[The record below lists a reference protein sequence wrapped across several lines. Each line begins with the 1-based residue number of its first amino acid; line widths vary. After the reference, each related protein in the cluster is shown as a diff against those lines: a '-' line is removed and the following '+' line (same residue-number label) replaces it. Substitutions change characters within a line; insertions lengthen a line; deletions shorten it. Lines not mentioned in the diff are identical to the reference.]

1 LSLARALRAGSR
13 QHPVGGTRAWLAACL
28 LAAST
33 STLSAP
39 AARAP
44 DPVSV
49 GPQYDSTHVYLRSA
63 DFDAFVR
70 SFLATFGGT
79 ASARLTTTVTPVPSS
94 TQFQYLM
101 TPVGTLS
108 TFAFQTPIPFPFG
121 TERTGWLVT
130 DMDAALQA
138 ARHAGAAVVVDK
150 FKDAIGYDAVI
161 EWPGGVK
168 MQLYWHF
175 KPPSY
180 PPLAAIPE
188 NRIYLSPDALQAFV
202 RSFLVF
208 AHGRVVSDEPQ
219 ADGGEIGR
227 AGELYRRVRI
237 DCGFGRLQLMVTDG
251 HLPYPFGHEITGYE
265 VADLEV
271 TLAKARRAGALVL
284 SAPYDS
290 SDRSS
295 ALVQFPGGYVAE
307 IHAARHSG
315 SKP

>member
-1 LSLARALRAGSR
+1 MARDTQHRGLRTCAWMAAWLLLAGSR
-13 QHPVGGTRAWLAACL
+13 GVAG
-28 LAAST
+28 
-33 STLSAP
+33 AP
-39 AARAP
+39 ASPTP
-44 DPVSV
+44 DAVSV
-49 GPQYDSTHVYLRSA
+49 APQYDSTHVYLRSA
-63 DFDAFVR
+63 DYDAFVQ
-70 SFLATFGGT
+70 SFIATFGGS

-94 TQFQYLM
+94 TQFQYVM

-121 TERTGWLVT
+121 LERTGWLVT

-138 ARHAGAAVVVDK
+138 ARRAGAAVVVDK
-150 FKDAIGYDAVI
+150 FRDAIGYDAVI

-180 PPLAAIPE
+180 PPLTSVPE
-188 NRIYLSPDALQAFV
+188 NRIYLSPDSLQAFV
-202 RSFLVF
+202 HSFLVF
-208 AHGRVVSDEPQ
+208 SHGRIVSDEPK

-227 AGELYRRVRI
+227 AGLGYRRVRI

-265 VADLEV
+265 VADLAA
-271 TLAKARRAGALVL
+271 TLARAQGSGARVL
-284 SAPYDS
+284 SARYDS

-295 ALVQFPGGYVAE
+295 AVVQFPGGYVAE
-307 IHAARHSG
+307 IHAPRH
-315 SKP
+315 

>member
-1 LSLARALRAGSR
+1 MKRNRLHRRPRLRAG
-13 QHPVGGTRAWLAACL
+13 VGACL
-28 LAAST
+28 LLAVGSFACG
-33 STLSAP
+33 AP
-39 AARAP
+39 ASRAP

-63 DFDAFVR
+63 DYDAFVR
-70 SFLATFGGT
+70 SFIATFGGS

-121 TERTGWLVT
+121 QERSGWLVT

-138 ARHAGAAVVVDK
+138 ARRAGAAVVVDK
-150 FKDAIGYDAVI
+150 FKDAIGYDAII

-180 PPLAAIPE
+180 PPLASVPE
-188 NRIYLSPDALQAFV
+188 NRIYLSPDALQGFV

-208 AHGRVVSDEPQ
+208 ARGRITSDEPQ

-227 AGELYRRVRI
+227 AGQRYRRVRI

-265 VADLEV
+265 VADLDA
-271 TLAKARRAGALVL
+271 TLAHAQGSGARVL
-284 SAPYDS
+284 SARYDS

-295 ALVQFPGGYVAE
+295 AVVQFPGGYVAE
-307 IHAARHSG
+307 IHAPRH
-315 SKP
+315 